1 MRHAL
6 FFLHFLFKIILL
18 LAVLGLRCCVGF
30 SLVAVSRGYSLVA
43 VRRFLICCGF
53 SCCRTQAIGHAGF
66 SSSGLSSWGSW
77 ALEHRL
83 SWSKPCGIFSDQGL
97 NSCLLHWQADSLSLS
112 HQEGSF
118 SCIFMHKFLFLTF
131 PPNFLTTISKMLP
144 KDSDHISIF

>member
-1 MRHAL
+1 M
-6 FFLHFLFKIILL
+6 
-18 LAVLGLRCCVGF
+18 AVLGLPCCVSF

-43 VRRFLICCGF
+43 VWRFLICCGF
-53 SCCRTQAIGHAGF
+53 SCYRTQAIGHAGF
-66 SSSGLSSWGSW
+66 SSCGLRSWGSW

-97 NSCLLHWQADSLSLS
+97 NLCLLHWQADSLSLS

-118 SCIFMHKFLFLTF
+118 SCIFMHKFLFLTL

-144 KDSDHISIF
+144 KDSDHISIVLRKLMLKREQ